1 MMNRFQGKRIVVTGA
16 GSGIGRATV
25 IRLVEEGAEVIAVDQ
40 SSDGLVVTS
49 DRAGKGVVSHAL
61 SVTDETAVKTLFKE
75 IGESG
80 DLHGIAN
87 LAGVLAATHTDQTS
101 VEAFRQIIDVNLIGT
116 FICCREGLP
125 LLEKSGGAI
134 VNAAST
140 SSFFGHPFMAAYSAS
155 KGGIASMTKAIAWEY
170 IKRGVRANAIAPG
183 GIATAMTE
191 AIQRNFPDDVDM
203 SLYMHLSRPDFQVGQ
218 PEQVA
223 SVIAMLLSE
232 DAAFMTGEIVRIDGG
247 VHA

>member
-1 MMNRFQGKRIVVTGA
+1 MNRFQGKRIVVTGA

-25 IRLVEEGAEVIAVDQ
+25 IRLVEEGAEVFAVDQ

-49 DRAGKGVVSHAL
+49 DSAGKGVVSHAL

>member
-1 MMNRFQGKRIVVTGA
+1 MNRFQGKRIVVTGA

-25 IRLVEEGAEVIAVDQ
+25 IRLVEEGAEVFAVDQ

-49 DRAGKGVVSHAL
+49 DSAGKGVVNHAL

-116 FICCREGLP
+116 FICCREALP

>member
-1 MMNRFQGKRIVVTGA
+1 MNRFQEKRIVVTGA

-25 IRLVEEGAEVIAVDQ
+25 VRLVEEGAHVFAVDQ
-40 SSDGLVVTS
+40 SADGLAKTCDLV
-49 DRAGKGVVSHAL
+49 DGKITPFTL
-61 SVTDETAVKTLFKE
+61 SVTDEAAVKALFQDIE
-75 IGESG
+75 QSG
-80 DLHGIAN
+80 NLHGIAN
-87 LAGVLAATHTDQTS
+87 LAGILAATHTDQTS

-116 FICCREGLP
+116 FICCREALP

-191 AIQRNFPDDVDM
+191 GIQRNFPENVDM

-223 SVIAMLLSE
+223 SVIAMLLSD
-232 DAAFMTGEIVRIDGG
+232 DAAFMTGEVVRIDGG

>member
-1 MMNRFQGKRIVVTGA
+1 MNRFQDKRIVVTGA

-25 IRLVEEGAEVIAVDQ
+25 IRLVEEGAEVFAVDQ
-40 SSDGLVVTS
+40 SAEGLAATR
-49 DRAGKGVVSHAL
+49 DLAGEGVNTHTL
-61 SVTDETAVKTLFKE
+61 SVTDEAAVKSLFDE
-75 IGESG
+75 IAQSG
-80 DLHGIAN
+80 DLNGIAN

-101 VEAFRQIIDVNLIGT
+101 VEAFKQIIDVNLIGT
-116 FICCREGLP
+116 FVCCREALP
-125 LLEKSGGAI
+125 LLEKTSGAI

-223 SVIAMLLSE
+223 SVIAMLLSD
-232 DAAFMTGEIVRIDGG
+232 DASFMTGEVVRIDGG